1 MRSVYARQYVTICCS
16 SSGAHPLILNG
27 LTDLLVRP
35 QTMGLEHSIQLVVW
49 QAKATIFTLI
59 INLNVT
65 ACACKRFKVLKG
77 FFLIHVISHNN
88 ATPHNRQNL
97 K

>member
-35 QTMGLEHSIQLVVW
+35 LAMWLEHSIQLVVW

-65 ACACKRFKVLKG
+65 DCVGECFKVPNG
-77 FFLIHVISHNN
+77 FFLF
-88 ATPHNRQNL
+88 A
-97 K
+97 